1 MFRPHVY
8 ETDPRVRKYIVPVRV
23 VRTTGNVIGAENLLQ
38 ERPPQISLEKPDFW
52 PPCVLTNKGGERA
65 SVLVDFGCEIHG
77 SARIYSWYVYADKTE
92 NEDRRNRLN
101 LRVRLGESVT
111 EAITPYPEHNSTNDH
126 ANRDMRLNAG
136 FLSANE
142 TNESG
147 FRFLNVELEDDDA
160 SIELYML
167 QGVIIGRELDQIGTF
182 VCNDQRVNDIYDT
195 SVYTAYLNMQEYLW
209 DGIKRDR
216 LVWCG
221 DIYPSELTILAAYG
235 AHDIL
240 KKSLDIHRQITPPT
254 KWMNGMASYSL
265 WWLLSHEI
273 LYMAGGDLEYLKQQH
288 DYMTELVHNIAN
300 YILPNGEE
308 NLPGGFLDWP
318 TRKNRAATHAG
329 QQALMAEAYAKTA
342 KMMRA
347 MGDEETAAFCDEKHT
362 ILVNIHLPQDGAK
375 QAAALQ
381 SLYGL
386 ENPVEMNEKV
396 IEPGGAHGYS
406 TFLGYSILA
415 AKAKAG
421 DMPGALRDMRDY
433 WGGMLDLG
441 ATTFWEDFD
450 LDWAINAGRID
461 EIVPEGKADV
471 HADFGAHCYVKLRHS
486 FCHAWASGP
495 APFLAKYVLG
505 VQVIE
510 PGCAKVAIRPNLG
523 DLEWAEGTYPTP
535 KGAIKIRVERTESGV
550 NTVVDAPEGI
560 EIVE

>member
-23 VRTTGNVIGAENLLQ
+23 VRTTGDVVGAENLLQ
-38 ERPPQISLEKPDFW
+38 ERPAQISLEKPDFW
-52 PPCVLTNKGGERA
+52 PPCVLTNKGGDKA

-77 SARIYSWYVYADKTE
+77 SARIYSWYVHPKE
-92 NEDRRNRLN
+92 GNRVN
-101 LRVRLGESVT
+101 LRLRFGESVT
-111 EAITPYPEHNSTNDH
+111 EAITPWPERGSTNDH
-126 ANRDMRLNAG
+126 ANRDVHLNVG

-147 FRFLNVELEDDDA
+147 FRFLNVELEDEDA

-167 QGVIIGRELDQIGTF
+167 QGVMIVRELEQLGSF
-182 VCNDQRVNDIYDT
+182 ACNDQRVNDIYDT
-195 SVYTAYLNMQEYLW
+195 SVYTAFLNMQEYLW

-240 KKSLDIHRQITPPT
+240 KKSLDIHRTITPPT
-254 KWMNGMASYSL
+254 GWMNGMPTYSL

-288 DYMTELVHNIAN
+288 DYMAALVHNVAN
-300 YILPNGEE
+300 YIQPDGQEK
-308 NLPGGFLDWP
+308 LPGGFLDWP
-318 TRKNRAATHAG
+318 SSPNKVAIHAG

-342 KMMRA
+342 KMMRT
-347 MGDEETAAFCDEKHT
+347 MGDEETAAFCEEKHA
-362 ILVNIHLPQDGAK
+362 LLKSVHLPQNGSK

-381 SLYGL
+381 GLYGL
-386 ENPVEMNEKV
+386 EDVCEMNEKV
-396 IEPGGAHGYS
+396 IVPGGAHGYS
-406 TFLGYSILA
+406 TFLGYAILA
-415 AKAKAG
+415 AKAEAG
-421 DMPGALRDMRDY
+421 DVEGALDDMRDY

-450 LDWAINAGRID
+450 LDWTVNAGRID
-461 EIVPEGKADV
+461 EIVPEGRNDV
-471 HADFGAHCYVKLRHS
+471 HAMFGGYCYEKLRHS

-505 VQVIE
+505 IRVLE
-510 PGCAKVAIRPNLG
+510 PGCRKIAIRPDLG
-523 DLEWAEGTYPTP
+523 SLEWAEGNYPTP
-535 KGAIKIRVERTESGV
+535 YGTLFVRHERTVEGV
-550 NTVVDAPEGI
+550 RTTVKAPEGV
-560 EIVE
+560 EIVD

>member
-8 ETDPRVRKYIVPVRV
+8 ETDPRVRKYIVPVRI
-23 VRTTGNVIGAENLLQ
+23 VRTTGDVAGAENLL
-38 ERPPQISLEKPDFW
+38 EARPAQISLEKPDFW
-52 PPCVLTNKGGERA
+52 QPCVLSNKGGEKA

-77 SARIYSWYVYADKTE
+77 SARIYSWYAHPRTG
-92 NEDRRNRLN
+92 NRVN
-101 LRVRLGESVT
+101 LRLRFGESVT
-111 EAITPYPEHNSTNDH
+111 EAITPWPQRGSTNDH
-126 ANRDMRLNAG
+126 ANRDVQLNVG

-167 QGVIIGRELDQIGTF
+167 QGVMITRELDQVGTF
-182 VCNDQRVNDIYDT
+182 ACSDPRVNDIYDT
-195 SVYTAYLNMQEYLW
+195 SVYTAFLNMQEYLW

-254 KWMNGMASYSL
+254 KWMNGMAPYSL

-273 LYMAGGDLEYLKQQH
+273 LYQAGGDLDYLNQQH
-288 DYMTELVHNIAN
+288 DYMAALAHNVAN
-300 YILPNGEE
+300 YIQPDGQE

-318 TRKNRAATHAG
+318 NSGNREAIHAG
-329 QQALMAEAYAKTA
+329 QQALMAEAYARTA

-347 MGDEETAAFCDEKHT
+347 MGDEETAAFCDEKHA
-362 ILVNIHLPQDGAK
+362 LLANVHLPHGNSK

-381 SLYGL
+381 GLYGL
-386 ENPVEMNEKV
+386 EDVREMNKKV
-396 IEPGGAHGYS
+396 ISPGGAHGYS
-406 TFLGYSILA
+406 TFLGYAVLA
-415 AKAKAG
+415 AKAEAG
-421 DMPGALRDMRDY
+421 DVTGALSDMREY

-450 LDWAINAGRID
+450 LDWAVNAGRID
-461 EIVPEGKADV
+461 EIVPEGKVDI
-471 HADFGAHCYVKLRHS
+471 HADRGAYCYEKLRHS
-486 FCHAWASGP
+486 LCHAWASGP

-505 VQVIE
+505 VDILE
-510 PGCAKVAIRPNLG
+510 PGCTKVAIKPTLG

-535 KGAIKIRVERTESGV
+535 KGAIRIRVERTENGV
-550 NTVVDAPEGI
+550 KKTVEAPEGVAVVDA
-560 EIVE
+560 